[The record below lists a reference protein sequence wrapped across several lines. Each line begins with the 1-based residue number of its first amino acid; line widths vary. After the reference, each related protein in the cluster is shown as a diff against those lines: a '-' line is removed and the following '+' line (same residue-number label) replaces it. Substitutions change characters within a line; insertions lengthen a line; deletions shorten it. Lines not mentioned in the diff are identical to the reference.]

1 MYQMLWQSVCAI
13 LIRVNFMI
21 DQINGTIIGKYD
33 SYASIMVAGIGFKIN
48 MSINGLRS
56 LPEQGKDV
64 KVYTYLHVRED
75 ILELYGFYDSIERNT
90 FHLLTSISG
99 IGPKLALTIL
109 SGIEPE
115 KLKDR
120 VINGDVASLT
130 NISGVGAK
138 TAKRIIIELKEKF
151 IKSEDLSLGINEISH
166 SSSKIYTDTV
176 DALVSLGYK
185 KTRATRLCK
194 ELEEKGELKGELEL
208 VIKKAL
214 QLLMS

>member
-1 MYQMLWQSVCAI
+1 MQWQLVCVI
-13 LIRVNFMI
+13 LIRVDYMI
-21 DQINGTIIGKYD
+21 DQLNGIIIDKYE
-33 SYASIMVAGIGFKIN
+33 SYATLMVGGIGFKIN
-48 MSINGLRS
+48 MSINGLNA
-56 LPEQGKDV
+56 LPEQGEDV
-64 KVYTYLHVRED
+64 QIFTYLHVRED
-75 ILELYGFYDSIERNT
+75 ILELYGFYSLVERNV

-109 SGIEPE
+109 SGVEPE

-120 VINGDVASLT
+120 IINGDVAALT

-151 IKSEDLSLGINEISH
+151 IKSQDLSLGINEVSDIN
-166 SSSKIYTDTV
+166 SKIFIDTV
-176 DALVSLGYK
+176 NALVSLGYK
-185 KTRATRLCK
+185 KTRATRICK
-194 ELEEKGELKGELEL
+194 ELEEKGELKGDLEL